1 MLYSMCKVN
10 LVIDDDGDGITDR
23 VNTSEVKAQLRK
35 SSELIEAI

>member
-23 VNTSEVKAQLRK
+23 VNTSEVKAQLQEIIR
-35 SSELIEAI
+35 AD